1 MSAVVPILRVT
12 YLELRA
18 TPALAPTLAAPR
30 GGLQFIACERPK
42 LAEYLALYRAVGEPL
57 RWDQRLKMPEAELAA
72 LLQGETLDIY
82 ILRDAADRPL
92 GFCEFDRASFPDIEL
107 KNFGLIPQA
116 QGQGLGSWLLNV
128 ALREEWQFGPTR
140 IWLHTDS
147 WDHPA
152 AIRVYERAG
161 FRIYAVRDEPSGP
174 L

>member
-1 MSAVVPILRVT
+1 M
-12 YLELRA
+12 ELRA
-18 TPALAPTLAAPR
+18 APAPAPPR
-30 GGLQFIACERPK
+30 GGPEFIVSERPA
-42 LAEYLALYRAVGEPL
+42 LAEYLTLYRAVGEPL

-72 LLQGETLDIY
+72 LLNGETLDIY
-82 ILRDAADRPL
+82 VLRDAAERPL

-107 KNFGLIPQA
+107 KNFGLIRQA
-116 QGQGLGSWLLNV
+116 YGQGLGSWLLNV

-152 AIRVYERAG
+152 AVRVYERAG
-161 FRIYAVRDEPSGP
+161 FRTYAVRNEPADA

>member
-1 MSAVVPILRVT
+1 MSAVTSILRVT

-18 TPALAPTLAAPR
+18 APAPPALASPR
-30 GGLQFIACERPK
+30 GGLQFIACERPT
-42 LAEYLALYRAVGEPL
+42 LAEYLTLYRAVGEPL

-82 ILRDAADRPL
+82 VLRDAADRPL
-92 GFCEFDRASFPDIEL
+92 GFCEFDRASFPEIEL
-107 KNFGLIPQA
+107 KNFGLIGQA

-152 AIRVYERAG
+152 AVRVYERAG
-161 FRIYAVRDEPSGP
+161 FRIYAVRDERSGP

>member
-1 MSAVVPILRVT
+1 
-12 YLELRA
+12 
-18 TPALAPTLAAPR
+18 
-30 GGLQFIACERPK
+30 
-42 LAEYLALYRAVGEPL
+42 
-57 RWDQRLKMPEAELAA
+57 MPEAELAA

-92 GFCEFDRASFPDIEL
+92 GFCEFDRALFPDIEL
-107 KNFGLIPQA
+107 KNFGLIVQA

-152 AIRVYERAG
+152 AVRVYERAG
-161 FRIYAVRDEPSGP
+161 FRIYAVRDELSGP